1 MVGTAEQRLHSA
13 SMVGSDAPA
22 IAEGPIE
29 MKQIAR
35 SWRALVGGV
44 AVGVVGVVMITGG
57 TASAEPL
64 VPQPSLPGPVPMQ
77 PATTPGQSSGV
88 FPGGVNRFAPAPAQA
103 PAQLPLPMQM
113 PAPAVA
119 PVPAVAA
126 PVPAAAAPVPAV
138 APAAVPATAPA
149 PAAAAPQPPAVTPAT
164 TGTLR
169 EYLEGK
175 GVKLEAQRPL
185 GFKALD
191 ITVPM
196 PPRWTQVPDPNV
208 PDAFVVI
215 ADRVGGNSV
224 YTSNAQVVVYKLIG
238 DFDATE
244 AISHGF
250 VDSQRLLAW
259 QTTNASLTSLGSFP
273 SSVIEGTYRENDM
286 TLNTSR
292 RHVLANS
299 GSDKYLVSLSVTTA
313 ASQAVSDAPATDA
326 IVSGF
331 RVATPGVGGQAPAPA
346 GAGAA
351 ATPPAPQSPARPAAP
366 AAPTAPDAP
375 AAPALAAPAAP
386 APAAPAAPRTAP
398 APRQAP
404 VEPPLVTLTPA
415 PAH

>member
-1 MVGTAEQRLHSA
+1 MVDAAEQGLHSA

-22 IAEGPIE
+22 IPEGPIE
-29 MKQIAR
+29 MKRIAR
-35 SWRALVGGV
+35 SWRTLVGG
-44 AVGVVGVVMITGG
+44 AAAGVVGVVMVAGG

-77 PATTPGQSSGV
+77 PANPPGQNSGV

-103 PAQLPLPMQM
+103 PAQLPSPLQM
-113 PAPAVA
+113 PAPI
-119 PVPAVAA
+119 
-126 PVPAAAAPVPAV
+126 AAPVPAV
-138 APAAVPATAPA
+138 APAAVPATGPA
-149 PAAAAPQPPAVTPAT
+149 PAATAPQPPAVTPAT

-215 ADRVGGNSV
+215 ADRVGGSSV
-224 YTSNAQVVVYKLIG
+224 YTSNAQVVVYRLVG
-238 DFDATE
+238 DFDSAE
-244 AISHGF
+244 AITHGF

-259 QTTNASLTSLGSFP
+259 QTTNASLASLGSFP

-299 GSDKYLVSLSVTTA
+299 GTDKYLVSLSVTTA

-331 RVATPGVGGQAPAPA
+331 RVSTPGVAGRAPAP
-346 GAGAA
+346 
-351 ATPPAPQSPARPAAP
+351 
-366 AAPTAPDAP
+366 AP
-375 AAPALAAPAAP
+375 AAPAPTAPVPAAPVPAAPAPAAP
-386 APAAPAAPRTAP
+386 APAAPARPAAPQAGAPSAAP
-398 APRQAP
+398 APRAVPAPGQAP
-404 VEPPLVTLTPA
+404 AEPPLVTLTPA
-415 PAH
+415 PGH